1 MIIPCLDLPA
11 IRMRVVIVVA
21 MLMAMVVEKLIAP
34 EKLSPGLRGRYRIT
48 FDNTDVS
55 CDD

>member
-21 MLMAMVVEKLIAP
+21 MLMVMVVEKLIAP
-34 EKLSPGLRGRYRIT
+34 EKLSLGLRGRYRIT

>member
-1 MIIPCLDLPA
+1 M
-11 IRMRVVIVVA
+11 RMRVVIVVA
-21 MLMAMVVEKLIAP
+21 MLMVMVVEKLIAP

>member
-11 IRMRVVIVVA
+11 MRMRVVIVVA

-34 EKLSPGLRGRYRIT
+34 EKLSPRLRGRYRIT